1 MNKKVAT
8 IILNRN
14 LGKLTDKLYRKI
26 KKNNS
31 KYTDIFVMD
40 AGSLEKHK
48 SKYTNWTSNSKSVKK
63 MVLDLEEE

>member
-26 KKNNS
+26 QKNNS

-48 SKYTNWTSNSKSVKK
+48 SRYTKWTANSK
-63 MVLDLEEE
+63 